1 MQSSTADRRSK
12 NERVIENG
20 LIGETKGRTIKERP
34 RSKDDV
40 KRSLAVG
47 NETSICG
54 WSKG

>member
-1 MQSSTADRRSK
+1 MQSSTANRRSK
-12 NERVIENG
+12 NERGIENG
-20 LIGETKGRTIKERP
+20 LIGERKGRTIKERP